1 MATEAADRIA
11 ARQRVEARR
20 RQVEASTTIRDDSED
35 EMIVSFPEFIFKEF
49 IAAVAMTAFLVVVS
63 IVLQAPLLG
72 QANPGVTPN
81 PSKAPWYFLGLQELL
96 SRFPP
101 LMAGVAFPTFVI
113 VLMILVPFL
122 DRNPSRRPSER
133 KVAIILFALYTAI
146 VVALVIIGTFFRGH
160 EFSWDW
166 GWALGIPLICRP
178 ATAAASASASPSA
191 SAKATAS
198 PKPSASA
205 APSSSAAPAT
215 AASPGP
221 AASPAASPSA
231 AAAPAIS
238 CLDPKA
244 QPYYVL
250 DANGKVVN
258 DPSTNKPVVAQLTGF
273 IPNAYKGLGID
284 ESGCIICHN
293 GNRQATD
300 QAGAHQNLVANPFGT
315 FDKAPQ
321 LYENNCAQCHGA
333 TGEGGKGPPLNDQNR
348 LGFFND
354 DYYYRCIYLGNTG
367 EEHKGTIM
375 PAWGVNQLLPKPVN
389 DNINLL
395 VHWIRMWQQY
405 TSRP

>member
-1 MATEAADRIA
+1 VLGR
-11 ARQRVEARR
+11 
-20 RQVEASTTIRDDSED
+20 
-35 EMIVSFPEFIFKEF
+35 
-49 IAAVAMTAFLVVVS
+49 AFLVVSVAF
-63 IVLQAPLLG
+63 LLLLG
-72 QANPGVTPN
+72 YAFYQD
-81 PSKAPWYFLGLQELL
+81 L
-96 SRFPP
+96 SRPWVPIQQKYAAQYGQDFPIQVQQ
-101 LMAGVAFPTFVI
+101 LFPKVQVNGQFMVERCITCHVPDIQKIGPQEAAKRLGSKHPSVI
-113 VLMILVPFL
+113 SDTV
-122 DRNPSRRPSER
+122 
-133 KVAIILFALYTAI
+133 FAKYGQDT
-146 VVALVIIGTFFRGH
+146 
-160 EFSWDW
+160 
-166 GWALGIPLICRP
+166 LICRP

-191 SAKATAS
+191 SPST
-198 PKPSASA
+198 KPSASA

-221 AASPAASPSA
+221 AASPSAAASP
-231 AAAPAIS
+231 APATAS

-244 QPYYVL
+244 RPYYVL

-258 DPSTNKPVVAQLTGF
+258 DPTTNKPVVAQLTGF

-300 QAGAHQNLVANPFGT
+300 QAGAHENLVANPFGVFAT
-315 FDKAPQ
+315 APQ

-348 LGFFND
+348 LGFFNN

-375 PAWGVNQLLPKPVN
+375 PAWGVSKLLPQPVN

-405 TSRP
+405 TTRP

>member
-1 MATEAADRIA
+1 VLGR
-11 ARQRVEARR
+11 
-20 RQVEASTTIRDDSED
+20 
-35 EMIVSFPEFIFKEF
+35 
-49 IAAVAMTAFLVVVS
+49 AFLVVSVAFL
-63 IVLQAPLLG
+63 VLLG
-72 QANPGVTPN
+72 YAFYQD
-81 PSKAPWYFLGLQELL
+81 L
-96 SRFPP
+96 SRPWVPIQQKYAAQYGQDFPIQVQQ
-101 LMAGVAFPTFVI
+101 LFPKVQVNGQFMVERCITCHVPDIQKIGPQEAAKRLGPNHPSVI
-113 VLMILVPFL
+113 SDTVFAKYGQETLV
-122 DRNPSRRPSER
+122 
-133 KVAIILFALYTAI
+133 
-146 VVALVIIGTFFRGH
+146 
-160 EFSWDW
+160 
-166 GWALGIPLICRP
+166 CRP
-178 ATAAASASASPSA
+178 VTAAASPSA
-191 SAKATAS
+191 SPS
-198 PKPSASA
+198 PSPSSKPSASA

-221 AASPAASPSA
+221 AASPSASASP
-231 AAAPAIS
+231 APIVAS

-244 QPYYVL
+244 KPYYVL
-250 DANGKVVN
+250 DPNGKVVN
-258 DPSTNKPVVAQLTGF
+258 DPTTNKPVVAQLTGF

-300 QAGAHQNLVANPFGT
+300 QAGAHQNLVANPFGVFAT
-315 FDKAPQ
+315 APQ

-375 PAWGVNQLLPKPVN
+375 PAWGANKLLPAPIN